1 MLFSATGG
9 GGTLADPAPSD
20 FSVVEDAEAIAPYGV
35 MQGRSAGHGKPTRRE
50 RAGLGLAAA

>member
-1 MLFSATGG
+1 MGTSITLFSATGG

-35 MQGRSAGHGKPTRRE
+35 LHGRSGGQGKPAR
-50 RAGLGLAAA
+50 